1 MTAEFA
7 LDDFP
12 TGLVVTTL
20 DDLEILFANQYFYQ
34 LSQLEPQSG
43 TRIGL
48 VFTAASKIVLES
60 FVMPMLLHQGY
71 CEEIQLT
78 LQTNTTERVPVLVN
92 ARIVEGNSRLIYWV
106 ISPAQQRDSLY
117 QELVNLRNDLELR
130 AEKLEVLSQ
139 TDELTGLLNRRAFVS
154 RATSLIKQGLRHK
167 LPYSFFMIDIDNFK
181 QINDQ
186 HGHDVGDDV
195 LHKVGQLL
203 ANNSRAN
210 DILARI
216 GGEEFAI
223 ITLNTQNDSPVKFA
237 EKLVSV
243 IRAEKI
249 QGIDVT
255 VSLGLAISAKA
266 SFEHLYKGADIL
278 LYDAKHQGRNRLVW
292 RDMDEKDAE

>member
-34 LSQLEPQSG
+34 VSQLEPQSG

-92 ARIVEGNSRLIYWV
+92 ARIVEGDSRLIYWV

-154 RATSLIKQGLRHK
+154 RATGLIKQG
-167 LPYSFFMIDIDNFK
+167 
-181 QINDQ
+181 
-186 HGHDVGDDV
+186 
-195 LHKVGQLL
+195 
-203 ANNSRAN
+203 
-210 DILARI
+210 
-216 GGEEFAI
+216 
-223 ITLNTQNDSPVKFA
+223 
-237 EKLVSV
+237 
-243 IRAEKI
+243 
-249 QGIDVT
+249 
-255 VSLGLAISAKA
+255 
-266 SFEHLYKGADIL
+266 
-278 LYDAKHQGRNRLVW
+278 
-292 RDMDEKDAE
+292 

>member
-20 DDLEILFANQYFYQ
+20 EDREILFANQYFYQ
-34 LSQLEPQSG
+34 VSQQEPQSG
-43 TRIGL
+43 ARIGL
-48 VFTAASKIVLES
+48 VFTAASKIVIES

-71 CEEIQLT
+71 CAEIQLT
-78 LQTNTTERVPVLVN
+78 LETKAAEPVPVLVN
-92 ARIVEGNSRLIYWV
+92 ARVVEGERKLIYWV
-106 ISPAQQRDSLY
+106 ISTAQQRDTLY
-117 QELVNLRNDLELR
+117 QELVNLRNDLEQR

-154 RATSLIKQGLRHK
+154 RATTLIKQGLRHK
-167 LPYSFFMIDIDNFK
+167 MSYSFFMIDIDNFK

-186 HGHDVGDDV
+186 HGHDVGDEV

-203 ANNSRAN
+203 AKNSREN

-223 ITLNTQNDSPVKFA
+223 ITLNQNHESPIQFA
-237 EKLVSV
+237 ERILTLL
-243 IRAEKI
+243 RAEKI
-249 QGIDVT
+249 QGIKVT

-266 SFEHLYKGADIL
+266 SFEQLYKGADIL
-278 LYDAKHQGRNRLVW
+278 LYEAKNQGRNRLVW
-292 RDMDEKDAE
+292 RDIDNN

>member
-1 MTAEFA
+1 MTVEFA

-20 DDLEILFANQYFYQ
+20 EEREVLFANQYFYQ
-34 LSQLEPQSG
+34 ISQQEPQSFS
-43 TRIGL
+43 RIGL
-48 VFTAASKIVLES
+48 VFTAASKIVIES

-71 CEEIQLT
+71 CTEIQLT
-78 LQTNTTERVPVLVN
+78 LETKAAERLPVLVN
-92 ARIVEGNSRLIYWV
+92 ARIVDRDNRLIYWV
-106 ISPAQQRDSLY
+106 ISTAQQRDSLY
-117 QELVNLRNDLELR
+117 QELVNLRNDLEVR

-154 RATSLIKQGLRHK
+154 KATTLIKQASRHHIS
-167 LPYSFFMIDIDNFK
+167 YSFFMIDIDHFK

-186 HGHDVGDDV
+186 HGHDVGDEV

-203 ANNSRAN
+203 ANNSRES
-210 DILARI
+210 DVLARI

-223 ITLNTQNDSPVKFA
+223 ITLNQSNDSPIQFA
-237 EKLVSV
+237 EKLLAM

-249 QGIDVT
+249 QGIDLT

-266 SFEHLYKGADIL
+266 SFEQLYKGADIL
-278 LYDAKHQGRNRLVW
+278 LYEAKNQGRNKLVW
-292 RDMDEKDAE
+292 RDIDGV